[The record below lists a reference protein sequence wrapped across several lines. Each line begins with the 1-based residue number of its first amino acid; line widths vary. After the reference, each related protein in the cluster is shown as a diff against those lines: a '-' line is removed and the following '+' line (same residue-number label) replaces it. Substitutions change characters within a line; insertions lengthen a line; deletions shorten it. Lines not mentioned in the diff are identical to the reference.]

1 MEEATNEN
9 EAKQVVTRIGKQ
21 LAAYNICPN
30 KDTLV
35 KLLKEATS
43 AFPELKQSESLKPTI
58 KPLSDSLVRHG
69 LLLHKDKDIRL
80 LVGICFCEIIRI
92 LAPNPDF
99 SDAVFRDIFRLL
111 VSTFGELENTKSPY
125 FSRWAKLL
133 DTVAQLQFCVIMLD
147 IGCEDL
153 VIKMFKRFFSVV
165 RDDHPRSLITSMSSI
180 ITRILEEK
188 VEEADTDP
196 LILEGSASLPLL
208 DVILHN
214 LIKERKGVSS
224 ASFQLAVS
232 VVQNCGEKLE
242 RYICKFLRSCIL
254 NRDAVGSA
262 LKEFYHEIIHEIFRY
277 APQMLFSVVPSLTHE
292 LLTDQVDVRIKALN
306 LIRKLLELPGQ
317 HFAQEY
323 RHVFV
328 ELLNRFSD
336 KSAEV
341 RLSALSCAKALYMTN
356 PSGRES
362 VEVLSAIEGRLLDFD
377 DRVRMEAVSVLCD
390 LVKSYLNVVPS
401 ESISRAAERLR
412 DKKISVR
419 RKALQK
425 LLELY
430 RDYCTRCATG
440 IASLNDHIE
449 QIPCKI
455 LMLSYDK
462 DCQEFRP
469 QSMELV
475 LVDLF
480 PSSLQ
485 IEERTRH
492 WISIFSLF
500 KSPHLMA
507 LKIVLSQKRRLRD
520 EMQVF
525 LTLRKQKE
533 ENCPAEAERIIEA
546 SFLKMSASFPDPLKA
561 KDCFHKLNELKDC
574 RIFSML
580 QEFLEKETTTDVQT
594 TMDEYCR
601 KIGDQNLSEFLQ
613 LLVMKCSFNVFS
625 FDHVRCIL
633 DCLSSDRFENKH
645 LKNYSVQLLLTII
658 SAFPSLLRGSEKQFQ
673 LLLIEEIIPF
683 NEQLIEMLAREGSQI
698 SINLSDMYSS
708 FEKVCLEGT
717 RAESKL
723 TVSAIAALI
732 GTSEQ
737 LIISKLCKRL
747 VDSLCSGQNI
757 PTVLQSIGCMAQH
770 SVLTYDAQE
779 KEITKYIV
787 EEIFQG
793 KDNLVPEYCDLFDE
807 TSKCCSICKLK
818 VFGLKTLVRSFLP
831 HKHTRISR
839 PINYLLEIILE
850 MLQKGR
856 FSDVTVP
863 CEFDEAQIR
872 LAAAKSVLR
881 LSRKWDLHISPQIF
895 RLTVLMAKDR
905 SPLLRRSFV
914 NKVYKLLKAH
924 AIPSRYACA
933 FSYGALDFL
942 KDLRDDSLKYL
953 EEFIREYS
961 KGAQN
966 HETASTQGATDCPA
980 YIIVFLVHVL
990 AHDTS
995 FPDPDCQDEDV
1006 YAQFLSPLLV
1016 TLQALVNDDLV
1027 DGDMNVIHTATSY
1040 VRGILRAIKMAE
1052 DAVDT
1057 QVTPKLRLLA
1067 EAGLSILNS
1076 LNCSRGDV
1084 SHIPGLILL
1093 PSSLYRSSPGGKR
1106 KDYFYSFPGYKLDE
1120 SFMKN
1125 LVHSLK
1131 TGAASDGSRRDRQL
1145 HQVPSMQ
1152 NGIKYSKSK
1161 LASCK
1166 TVNLSIDRNKEQGE
1180 KSNTGQKV
1188 QNGTSSQEV
1197 NTGGKED
1204 HVVSSFH
1211 GSVGLHKEF
1220 SMDDEHDVE
1229 SNENGEV
1236 IIGNQQIALSCDSG
1250 TNPLLAQ
1257 KVVSLSSSRE
1267 KETITGCS
1275 IASANTSTFSRA
1287 AYHIEH
1293 CSSKDLVDL
1302 QSRHCDHG
1310 DDSSLSGQR
1319 EIDKILGSDTE
1330 PDNLSKRDFCIK
1342 KVPLAVKM
1350 KKGRKSVIDTSASE
1364 VIDTNDA
1371 IARTRRRKV

>member
-1 MEEATNEN
+1 MAEAE
-9 EAKQVVTRIGKQ
+9 QVVNRIGKQ
-21 LAAYNICPN
+21 LAAYKNCPK

-35 KLLKEATS
+35 KLLEEATS
-43 AFPELKQSESLKPTI
+43 ALPELEQSESLKSTI

-99 SDAVFRDIFRLL
+99 SDATFRDIFRLL
-111 VSTFGELENTKSPY
+111 LSTFKELDNTKCAY
-125 FSRWAKLL
+125 FLRRAKLL

-153 VIKMFKRFFSVV
+153 VVNMFKSFFSVV
-165 RDDHPRSLITSMSSI
+165 REDHPQSLITSMSSI

-188 VEEADTDP
+188 VEETDADP
-196 LILEGSASLPLL
+196 LILEGTVSQPLL
-208 DVILHN
+208 DVVLHN
-214 LIKERKGVSS
+214 LIKESKGVSS

-232 VVQNCGEKLE
+232 VIQNCGEKLE
-242 RYICKFLRSCIL
+242 HYICNFLRSCIV

-262 LKEFYHEIIHEIFRY
+262 LKECYHEIIHETFRC
-277 APQMLFSVVPSLTHE
+277 APQMLLSVVPSLIHE

-306 LIRKLLELPGQ
+306 LIRKLLALPGQ
-317 HFAQEY
+317 NFAQEY
-323 RHVFV
+323 RLVFV

-377 DRVRMEAVSVLCD
+377 DRVRIEAVSMLCD
-390 LVKSYLNVVPS
+390 LVRSNLNAVPV
-401 ESISRAAERLR
+401 ESISQAAQRLR
-412 DKKISVR
+412 DKKVSVR

-430 RDYCTRCATG
+430 QDYCTRCATG
-440 IASLNDHIE
+440 IASLNDHVE
-449 QIPCKI
+449 QIPCNI

-462 DCQEFRP
+462 DCQDFRP
-469 QSMELV
+469 QSVELV
-475 LVDLF
+475 LADLF
-480 PSSLQ
+480 PSSLS

-492 WISIFSLF
+492 WIFMSSLF
-500 KSPHLMA
+500 KPPHLKA

-520 EMQVF
+520 EMQVY
-525 LTLRKQKE
+525 LALRNKKE
-533 ENCPAEAERIIEA
+533 ENCLAEAERMIEA
-546 SFLKMSASFPDPLKA
+546 SFMKMSASFPDPSRA

-574 RIFSML
+574 EIFSVL
-580 QEFLEKETTTDVQT
+580 KEFLEKETTIDVQT
-594 TMDEYCR
+594 TMDEYFR

-613 LLVMKCSFNVFS
+613 LLFVKCSFNIFS
-625 FDHVRCIL
+625 SGHVCCIL

-658 SAFPSLLRGSEKQFQ
+658 SAFPSLLRGSAKQFQ

-698 SINLSDMYSS
+698 TIKLSDIYSS
-708 FEKVCLEGT
+708 LEKVCLEGT
-717 RAESKL
+717 RAQSKL
-723 TVSAIAALI
+723 AVSAIAALI

-737 LIISKLCKRL
+737 LIFLKLCKRL
-747 VDSLCSGQNI
+747 VNSLHSGQNT

-770 SVLTYDAQE
+770 SVSTYDTQE

-787 EEIFQG
+787 EEVLQG
-793 KDNLVPEYCDLFDE
+793 KNAVVPEHCDLFDE
-807 TSKCCSICKLK
+807 TLKCCSFCKLK
-818 VFGLKTLVRSFLP
+818 VFGLKALVRSFLP
-831 HKHTRISR
+831 HKHSRISR
-839 PINYLLEIILE
+839 PINYLLDIILE

-863 CEFDEAQIR
+863 CEYDEGHIR

-895 RLTVLMAKDR
+895 RLTVLMAKDS

-914 NKVYKLLKAH
+914 NKMYKLLKAR

-933 FSYGALDFL
+933 FSFGALDSL
-942 KDLRDDSLKYL
+942 KDLRDDSLKCL
-953 EEFIREYS
+953 EEFIRGYS

-966 HETASTQGATDCPA
+966 HETTATQGPTDCPA

-995 FPDPDCQDEDV
+995 FPAPDCQDEDV
-1006 YAQFLSPLLV
+1006 YAQFLSPLVV
-1016 TLQALVNDDLV
+1016 TLQALVNDNLV
-1027 DGDMNVIHTATSY
+1027 DGNMNVIHTATSY
-1040 VRGILRAIKMAE
+1040 IRGILRAIKMAE

-1057 QVTPKLRLLA
+1057 QVTPKLHLLA
-1067 EAGLSILNS
+1067 EAGISILNS
-1076 LNCSRGDV
+1076 LNCSHGDV
-1084 SHIPGLILL
+1084 PHTPGLILL
-1093 PSSLYRSSPGGKR
+1093 PSSLYKSCPGGKR
-1106 KDYFYSFPGYKLDE
+1106 KDYIYSFPGCKLDE
-1120 SFMKN
+1120 SFIK

-1131 TGAASDGSRRDRQL
+1131 TGVFRAASDGSRRGKQFHDIPL
-1145 HQVPSMQ
+1145 LQ
-1152 NGIKYSKSK
+1152 NGNKNSKSN

-1166 TVNLSIDRNKEQGE
+1166 TVNLLIDGNKEQGE
-1180 KSNTGQKV
+1180 KSSTGQKAHH
-1188 QNGTSSQEV
+1188 GTSNKEV
-1197 NTGGKED
+1197 DTGGKEN
-1204 HVVSSFH
+1204 HVFSSLH
-1211 GSVGLHKEF
+1211 RSVGLHKEF
-1220 SMDDEHDVE
+1220 SIDDEHEVE
-1229 SNENGEV
+1229 SNGNGEI
-1236 IIGNQQIALSCDSG
+1236 IIGNQQLILSFDSA

-1257 KVVSLSSSRE
+1257 KDVTLSSSRE
-1267 KETITGCS
+1267 KETITRCS
-1275 IASANTSTFSRA
+1275 IVSAEPSTFSRA
-1287 AYHIEH
+1287 ANHINH

-1310 DDSSLSGQR
+1310 DGTSLSGHR
-1319 EIDKILGSDTE
+1319 EIGDALESNNEQDKV
-1330 PDNLSKRDFCIK
+1330 SKRE
-1342 KVPLAVKM
+1342 VPQGVKM
-1350 KKGRKSVIDTSASE
+1350 EKGRKAAIDTSASE
-1364 VIDTNDA
+1364 VIDTNYDA
-1371 IARTRRRKV
+1371 IARRTRRRKV